1 MIRKIAFVIQRYGKE
16 VIGGSEL
23 LCRLI
28 AERLAGTG
36 YAVTVYTTTAKDYIT
51 WKDEYPEGT
60 TILNGVVIK
69 RFRVKKERNIDSF
82 NKFSDWIFHH
92 PHGPDDEKKWME
104 RQGPYSTRLIE
115 ALAEEENSQDLFIFF
130 TYLYYNTY
138 WGLRAVKRDIRVLV
152 PTGHDEPPLKLDL
165 MKEVFSRPQAFVFN
179 TDSEREMLS
188 RYFSFEGK
196 YGDVFGVGI
205 DLPER
210 TADPGFRRKYGLHS
224 PYILY
229 AGRIEAGKG
238 CRELLDNFRRY
249 SRKAPGLELVLIGNL
264 LMDLPAHPRVR
275 CLGFVSPED
284 KNDAMASALVTV
296 HPSHLES
303 LCMAALESLAVR
315 TPILVQEGAD
325 PLKQHCLKGR
335 CGLFY
340 SSYPEFEGA
349 LDLLLGDERL
359 RLALG
364 TNGFDYVS
372 RNYTWPLIIQKYE
385 KLFDYMAG
393 LESRVALQGRF
404 DLD

>member
-1 MIRKIAFVIQRYGKE
+1 MKIAFVVQRYGRE
-16 VIGGSEL
+16 VMGGSEL
-23 LCRLI
+23 HCRQI
-28 AERLAGTG
+28 AEKLSEHG
-36 YAVTVYTTTAKDYIT
+36 YDCTIYTTTAKDYIT
-51 WKDEYPEGT
+51 WKNEYPPGET
-60 TILNGVVIK
+60 VFHGV
-69 RFRVKKERNIDSF
+69 RVKRYRVVKERDIDSF
-82 NKFSDWIFHH
+82 NAYSDWIFANEHSRE
-92 PHGPDDEKKWME
+92 DEVEWME
-104 RQGPYSTRLIE
+104 RQGPFSPPLIE
-115 ALAEEENSQDLFIFF
+115 ALDKEQKDYDIFIFF

-138 WGLRAVKRDIRVLV
+138 WGLRAVKRENRVLV
-152 PTGHDEPPLKLDL
+152 PTGHDEPPLRLGL
-165 MKEVFSRPQAFVFN
+165 MKEVFARPQAFVFN
-179 TDSEREMLS
+179 TESEREMLS

-196 YGDVFGVGI
+196 YSDVFGVGI

-210 TADPGFRRKYGLHS
+210 PADPGFRRKYGLHS
-224 PYILY
+224 PFILY
-229 AGRIEAGKG
+229 AGRIEPGKG

-264 LMDLPAHPRVR
+264 LMDLPVHPKVR
-275 CLGFVSPED
+275 YLGFVSPED

-340 SSYPEFEGA
+340 SNYPEFEGG
-349 LDLLLGDERL
+349 LDLLLKDERL

-364 TNGFDYVS
+364 NNGFDYVS

-385 KLFDYMAG
+385 KLFDYMSG
-393 LESRVALQGRF
+393 LESLA
-404 DLD
+404 DSKAD